1 MWTEA
6 NATPPKLI
14 VNHAITVLAEV
25 REANVKPH
33 DEHEERERDE
43 QRKWLMPHQQRESE
57 ESAENETCTNG
68 KATMPQTLLVRRP
81 SCPYP
86 NPATDPEREP

>member
-14 VNHAITVLAEV
+14 VNHAIAVLAEI

-33 DEHEERERDE
+33 DEHQEREEDE
-43 QRKWLMPHQQRESE
+43 QRKWLMPHQQRERK
-57 ESAENETCTNG
+57 ESAENETRNDG
-68 KATMPQTLLVRRP
+68 EATMP
-81 SCPYP
+81 
-86 NPATDPEREP
+86 